1 MAEKL
6 DDTLT
11 KKETLRRKVDS
22 YDSTGLT
29 DEAVSKSPKDVLTL
43 GRVIVRQLELEDR
56 GTVLERWL
64 AHHLAEVI
72 AEADR
77 TVGPSKAAAE
87 TRAVDLILKLWTH
100 RRALPE
106 PVDPLGGYR
115 NAVAVLGRLTA
126 EANPWRNFQHS
137 NIYEELLQETFAILS
152 RIVLAG
158 LLLTQIS
165 RPRPITAEEL
175 EGLEEEE
182 IFLRSKLEEWMSFFS
197 RSQSGGEIDT
207 EVVDSDIAEPVED
220 TAKPERPDSPDNAV
234 RTQDGQVPQ
243 DAAGF
248 HSTIVENLERMQ
260 ENLGALLDRWRGT
273 TPGQFES
280 DDVDESDER

>member
-1 MAEKL
+1 M
-6 DDTLT
+6 
-11 KKETLRRKVDS
+11 
-22 YDSTGLT
+22 
-29 DEAVSKSPKDVLTL
+29 KSPKDVLAL
-43 GRVIVRQLELEDR
+43 GRLIVRQLELEDR
-56 GTVLERWL
+56 GTVLECWL
-64 AHHLAEVI
+64 AHHLAEVM

-77 TVGPSKAAAE
+77 TDGPPKAAAE
-87 TRAVDLILKLWTH
+87 TRAVDLILKLWMY

-137 NIYEELLQETFAILS
+137 NTYEELLQETFAILS

-197 RSQSGGEIDT
+197 RSQSGDEIDT

-220 TAKPERPDSPDNAV
+220 TARPERPDGPDNAD

-243 DAAGF
+243 DEAVF
-248 HSTIVENLERMQ
+248 HSIIVENLERMR
-260 ENLGALLDRWRGT
+260 ENLGVLLDRWRGT
-273 TPGQFES
+273 TPHQSES
-280 DDVDESDER
+280 DDVDESGGQ

>member
-1 MAEKL
+1 M
-6 DDTLT
+6 
-11 KKETLRRKVDS
+11 
-22 YDSTGLT
+22 
-29 DEAVSKSPKDVLTL
+29 KSPKDVLAL

-56 GTVLERWL
+56 GTVLECWL
-64 AHHLAEVI
+64 AHHLAEVM

-77 TVGPSKAAAE
+77 TDGPPKAAAE
-87 TRAVDLILKLWTH
+87 TRAVDLILKLWMH

-137 NIYEELLQETFAILS
+137 NTYEELLQETFAIPS

-165 RPRPITAEEL
+165 RPRPVTTEEL

-182 IFLRSKLEEWMSFFS
+182 TFLRSKLEEWMSFFS
-197 RSQSGGEIDT
+197 RSQPGDEIDT

-220 TAKPERPDSPDNAV
+220 TAKPERPDNAA

-243 DAAGF
+243 DEAVF
-248 HSTIVENLERMQ
+248 HSIIVENLERMQ
-260 ENLGALLDRWRGT
+260 ENLGTLLDRWRGT
-273 TPGQFES
+273 TPGQSES
-280 DDVDESDER
+280 DDADEASKP

>member
-1 MAEKL
+1 M
-6 DDTLT
+6 
-11 KKETLRRKVDS
+11 
-22 YDSTGLT
+22 
-29 DEAVSKSPKDVLTL
+29 VSKSPKDVLAL

-64 AHHLAEVI
+64 AHHLAEVM
-72 AEADR
+72 AEADG

-100 RRALPE
+100 RRVLPE
-106 PVDPLGGYR
+106 RVDPLGGYR

-137 NIYEELLQETFAILS
+137 NTYEELLQETFEILT

-165 RPRPITAEEL
+165 RPRPVTAEEL

-182 IFLRSKLEEWMSFFS
+182 IFLRSELEEWMSFFS
-197 RSQSGGEIDT
+197 RSRPAGEINTDFVDADT
-207 EVVDSDIAEPVED
+207 TEPLED
-220 TAKPERPDSPDNAV
+220 AVMTERPDDSGNAA

-243 DAAGF
+243 DEAVF

-273 TPGQFES
+273 TPGQSES
-280 DDVDESDER
+280 DDVDESGGQ